1 MTSQRA
7 RGFTLIEMMVAMAML
22 AAVVSAAMAMVIGM
36 NASSRRVRIVGDTQT
51 GARQGLE
58 QLAAEIRA
66 AGGGISTGQIG
77 IAPGGGSAR
86 RMPVIYS
93 GPNVTITEPG
103 GQTIVTNSIFIITS
117 DPTAIGYDVAGN
129 GTMGVVTAASTG
141 TPLTVV
147 CYDRTGA
154 SVDCKNTLIP
164 AALPPLIVGDFRN
177 AVFLS
182 PTNLQ
187 APAGVPP
194 TQQLDYAEKASNAY
208 SPDPKA
214 PFGFLPGAN
223 LLRARVT
230 HWYLRQASA
239 TDTPQLVRSFPTLTT
254 TALGAACAPGDIP
267 FIDETNTNSG
277 TPPVGTVMGTAP
289 IESLQIRFMVDP
301 AGSDN
306 PAQFT
311 MLNTIGVCD
320 TTVPATVRE
329 VRLQVVSRTSS
340 ADLKGATTNQQVVYS
355 TPGFEGTTPS
365 ATTQDAYPRRAFS
378 LTVVPR
384 NVQGVR
390 L

>member
-1 MTSQRA
+1 
-7 RGFTLIEMMVAMAML
+7 
-22 AAVVSAAMAMVIGM
+22 
-36 NASSRRVRIVGDTQT
+36 
-51 GARQGLE
+51 
-58 QLAAEIRA
+58 
-66 AGGGISTGQIG
+66 
-77 IAPGGGSAR
+77 
-86 RMPVIYS
+86 
-93 GPNVTITEPG
+93 
-103 GQTIVTNSIFIITS
+103 
-117 DPTAIGYDVAGN
+117 
-129 GTMGVVTAASTG
+129 MGVVTAASQG

-164 AALPPLIVGDFRN
+164 AALPPLVVGDFRN
-177 AVFLS
+177 AVLLS

-214 PFGFLPGAN
+214 PFGFVPGAN
-223 LLRARVT
+223 MLRARVT

-254 TALGAACAPGDIP
+254 TAIGSACAAGDIP
-267 FIDETNTNSG
+267 FIDETNTTTG
-277 TPPVGTVMGTAP
+277 TPPVGTVMSTMP

-301 AGSDN
+301 TQTDN

-329 VRLQVVSRTSS
+329 VRLQVVSRTTS
-340 ADLKGATTNQQVVYS
+340 ADLQGTTTNQQVAYS
-355 TPGFEGTTPS
+355 TPGFEGASPSTT
-365 ATTQDAYPRRAFS
+365 TKDAYPRRAFS

-384 NVQGVR
+384 NLQGVR